1 MVAFTIII
9 GPFAADNKTTRNER
23 HRHSPTIFA
32 SLLLLPSLSLPNAR
46 SVSFRFVSVAF
57 LHRVHV
63 AVVATIVVVVVV
75 VVVIKK
81 SFERFESDCDKL
93 CRQPTRPSSTTGK
106 GRKGETLGDSTRMS
120 ALACEKISGSRC
132 LPTPT
137 DENLA

>member
-46 SVSFRFVSVAF
+46 SVSFRFVSAALF
-57 LHRVHV
+57 HRVHV
-63 AVVATIVVVVVV
+63 AVVAIIVVVV